1 MGTKVAEE
9 RARECTEAGLW
20 RNESLETYLD
30 RWATRR
36 PDKTAFVDGQ
46 GRYTWAA
53 LARAVERVAHGLR
66 AYGLREGGVVS
77 CHLPNWNEYALV
89 FLAASRLGAVVNPIP
104 PTYRAS
110 ELRFMLGLLESQAL
124 IVPATFRGFDYRE
137 MATQIRGGLP
147 QLERIFVARGEAPAG
162 MEPFAALT
170 DTAWEEKAGR
180 GSLPGSDP
188 DTVHEVVFTSG
199 TTGEPK
205 GVMHTPNTTLAT
217 IYTLIERL
225 AFTERD
231 VLLMASTL
239 GHQTGY
245 LYGYCMNLLLGS
257 TAVWMDIWN
266 AEEGARLIE
275 AERVT
280 FTMGATPFLRDLTY
294 TQAPRD
300 LGSLRV
306 FISAGAPIPRQLVKD
321 ARDRLKCVI
330 SAGWGMT
337 ENGLVSCNG
346 VDDPEEKVVSTDGV
360 PLPGMELRVVDD
372 EGREVPRGSE
382 GDLLVRGPAQF
393 AGYYKRP
400 EFTADGHT
408 ADGWFKTGD
417 RATLDRDG
425 YVSITGR
432 TKDVIIRGG
441 ENIPVVEVENLLY
454 THPKVAGVAIVAMD
468 DARLGERSCAV
479 VIPREGQSLTLPEVV
494 AFLEGQ
500 QLARQKFPERLEI
513 VSEFPMTPSGKIQKY
528 RLRQLV
534 ADRIRVTP
542 TPPHPSLSPSGGEG
556 SRPGEG
562 SAPKPSPPSGER
574 AG

>member
-1 MGTKVAEE
+1 MGTRVAEA

-30 RWATRR
+30 RWATAR
-36 PDKTAFVDGQ
+36 PDKAAVVDGQ
-46 GRYTWAA
+46 GRYTWAS
-53 LARAVERVAHGLR
+53 LARAVERVAYGLR
-66 AYGLREGGVVS
+66 ALGLEAGGVIS
-77 CHLPNWNEYALV
+77 CQLPNWNEFVLV

-124 IVPATFRGFDYRE
+124 VVPSTFRGFDYLP
-137 MATQIRGGLP
+137 MAAQIRHELP
-147 QLERIFVARGEAPAG
+147 RLERVFVARGRAPAG
-162 MEPFAALT
+162 MEGFSVLT
-170 DTAWEEKAGR
+170 DTAWETKAGR
-180 GSLPGSDP
+180 RPLPGSDP
-188 DTVHEVVFTSG
+188 NTVHEVVFTSG

-225 AFTERD
+225 AFTDQD

-245 LYGYCMNLLLGS
+245 LYGYCLNLLLGA
-257 TAVWMDIWN
+257 TAVWMDVWN
-266 AEEGARLIE
+266 VADAARLIE
-275 AERVT
+275 GERVT

-294 TQAPRD
+294 AETPRD

-321 ARDRLKCVI
+321 ARDRLQCVI

-337 ENGLVSCNG
+337 ENGLVTCNG
-346 VDDPEEKVVSTDGV
+346 LDDPEEKVFATDGL

-372 EGREVPRGSE
+372 DGGRVTSGGE

-393 AGYYKRP
+393 AGYFKRP

-417 RATLDRDG
+417 RATLDGDG

-454 THPKVAGVAIVAMD
+454 THPKIAGVAIVAMD
-468 DARLGERSCAV
+468 DPRLVERACAV
-479 VIPREGQSLTLPEVV
+479 VIPHDGYSLTLPEIT

-500 QLARQKFPERLEI
+500 QLARHKFPERLEI
-513 VSEFPMTPSGKIQKY
+513 VAEFPMTPSGKIQKY
-528 RLRQLV
+528 RLRQLI
-534 ADRIRVTP
+534 AERIAGASV
-542 TPPHPSLSPSGGEG
+542 GD
-556 SRPGEG
+556 
-562 SAPKPSPPSGER
+562 PSPPKGGR

>member
-1 MGTKVAEE
+1 MRTRVAEA
-9 RARECTEAGLW
+9 RARECTAAGLW

-30 RWATRR
+30 RWATVR
-36 PDKTAFVDGQ
+36 PDKSALVDGQ

-53 LARAVERVAHGLR
+53 LAGKVERVAHGLR
-66 AYGLREGGVVS
+66 ANGLQEGGVIS
-77 CHLPNWNEYALV
+77 CQLPNWNEFVLV

-124 IVPATFRGFDYRE
+124 VIPATFRGFDYRE
-137 MATQIRGGLP
+137 MAAQLRGGLP
-147 QLERIFVARGEAPAG
+147 RLERIFVARGDAPAG
-162 MEPFAALT
+162 MEPFATLA
-170 DTAWEEKAGR
+170 DTAWEVKPGR
-180 GSLPGSDP
+180 RPLPGSDP
-188 DTVHEVVFTSG
+188 NTVHEVVFTSG

-205 GVMHTPNTTLAT
+205 GVMHTPNTTLST
-217 IYTLIERL
+217 IYTAIERL
-225 AFTERD
+225 AFTDRD

-245 LYGYCMNLLLGS
+245 LFGYCLNLLLGA
-257 TAVWMDIWN
+257 TAVWMDVWN
-266 AEEGARLIE
+266 VEEAARVIE

-300 LGSLRV
+300 MGSLRV

-321 ARDRLKCVI
+321 ARERLKCVI

-337 ENGLVSCNG
+337 ENGLVTCNG
-346 VDDPEEKVVSTDGV
+346 LDDPEEKAFTTDGV
-360 PLPGMELRVVDD
+360 PLPGMELRVVD
-372 EGREVPRGSE
+372 EAGQELPRGGE

-393 AGYYKRP
+393 AGYFKRP
-400 EFTADGHT
+400 EFTVDGHT
-408 ADGWFKTGD
+408 PDGWFKTGD

-441 ENIPVVEVENLLY
+441 ENIPVVEVENLLF
-454 THPKVAGVAIVAMD
+454 THPKISGVAIVGVAD
-468 DARLGERSCAV
+468 PRLGERGCAV
-479 VIPREGQSLTLPEVV
+479 VIPHEGQSLTLPEIS
-494 AFLEGQ
+494 AFLESH
-500 QLARQKFPERLEI
+500 QLARHKFPERLEI

-534 ADRIRVTP
+534 AERIA
-542 TPPHPSLSPSGGEG
+542 GA
-556 SRPGEG
+556 
-562 SAPKPSPPSGER
+562 SAK

>member
-1 MGTKVAEE
+1 MGMRVTEA

-30 RWATRR
+30 RWATARA
-36 PDKTAFVDGQ
+36 DKAAVVDGQ

-53 LARAVERVAHGLR
+53 LARAVERVAHGFR
-66 AYGLREGGVVS
+66 AHGVEAGGVIS
-77 CHLPNWNEYALV
+77 CQLPNWNEFALV

-104 PTYRAS
+104 PTYRAN

-124 IVPATFRGFDYRE
+124 VIPATFRGFDYRQ
-137 MATQIRGGLP
+137 MASQMRDGLP
-147 QLERIFVARGEAPAG
+147 RLERVFVTRGDAPAG
-162 MEPFAALT
+162 MEPFTALT
-170 DTAWEEKAGR
+170 DTAWEAKPGH

-188 DTVHEVVFTSG
+188 NTVHEVVFTSG

-205 GVMHTPNTTLAT
+205 GVMHTPNTTLST

-225 AFTERD
+225 GFTDRD

-245 LYGYCMNLLLGS
+245 LYGYCMNLLLGATS
-257 TAVWMDIWN
+257 VLMDIWN
-266 AEEGARLIE
+266 VEEAARLIE
-275 AERVT
+275 AEGVT

-294 TQAPRD
+294 TQASRD
-300 LGSLRV
+300 LASLRV

-321 ARDRLKCVI
+321 ARERLRCVI

-337 ENGLVSCNG
+337 ENGLVTCNG
-346 VDDPEEKVVSTDGV
+346 LDDPEEKAFTTDGA
-360 PLPGMELRVVDD
+360 PLPGMELRVVD
-372 EGREVPRGSE
+372 EAGRDLPHGRE

-393 AGYYKRP
+393 TGYFKRP

-417 RATLDRDG
+417 RATLDGDG

-441 ENIPVVEVENLLY
+441 ENIPVVEVENLLF
-454 THPKVAGVAIVAMD
+454 THPKIAGVAIVAMD
-468 DARLGERSCAV
+468 DPRMGERACAV
-479 VIPREGQSLTLPEVV
+479 VIPHEGQSLTLPEIT
-494 AFLEGQ
+494 AFLDGH
-500 QLARQKFPERLEI
+500 QLSRQKFPERLEI
-513 VSEFPMTPSGKIQKY
+513 VSEFPMTPSGKIQKF

-534 ADRIRVTP
+534 AERIAGV
-542 TPPHPSLSPSGGEG
+542 SG
-556 SRPGEG
+556 
-562 SAPKPSPPSGER
+562 K

>member
-1 MGTKVAEE
+1 MGTRVAEA

-30 RWATRR
+30 RWATAR
-36 PDKTAFVDGQ
+36 PDKTALVDGQ

-53 LARAVERVAHGLR
+53 LAGKVERVAHGLR
-66 AYGLREGGVVS
+66 ANGLQEGGVIS
-77 CHLPNWNEYALV
+77 CQLPNWNEFALV

-110 ELRFMLGLLESQAL
+110 ELRFMLGLLESQTL
-124 IVPATFRGFDYRE
+124 VIPATFRGFDYRE
-137 MATQIRGGLP
+137 MAAQLRGGLP
-147 QLERIFVARGEAPAG
+147 RLERVFVARGDAPAG
-162 MEPFAALT
+162 LEPFATLT
-170 DTAWEEKAGR
+170 DTAWEARAGR
-180 GSLPGSDP
+180 RPLPGSDP
-188 DTVHEVVFTSG
+188 NTVHEVVFTSG

-205 GVMHTPNTTLAT
+205 GVMHTPNTTLST
-217 IYTLIERL
+217 IYTGIERL
-225 AFTERD
+225 GFTERD

-245 LYGYCMNLLLGS
+245 LYGYCLNLLLGA

-266 AEEGARLIE
+266 AEEAARLIE

-306 FISAGAPIPRQLVKD
+306 FISAGAPIPRRLVKD

-337 ENGLVSCNG
+337 ENGLVTCNG
-346 VDDPEEKVVSTDGV
+346 LDDPEEKVFTTDGV
-360 PLPGMELRVVDD
+360 PLPGMELRVVD
-372 EGREVPRGSE
+372 EGGLEVPRGSE

-393 AGYYKRP
+393 AGYFKRP

-417 RATLDRDG
+417 RATLDGDG

-441 ENIPVVEVENLLY
+441 ENIPVVEVENLLF

-468 DARLGERSCAV
+468 DARLGERGCAV
-479 VIPREGQSLTLPEVV
+479 VILREGQSLTLPEIIT
-494 AFLEGQ
+494 FLEGQ

-534 ADRIRVTP
+534 AERIAGA
-542 TPPHPSLSPSGGEG
+542 SP
-556 SRPGEG
+556 
-562 SAPKPSPPSGER
+562 AIPSPPGGGAS
-574 AG
+574 

>member
-1 MGTKVAEE
+1 VAVTGSEF
-9 RARECTEAGLW
+9 W
-20 RNESLETYLD
+20 RDESLETYLD
-30 RWATRR
+30 RRATHR
-36 PDKTAFVDGQ
+36 PDKTAVVDGQ
-46 GRYTWAA
+46 GRYSWAA
-53 LARAVERVAHGLR
+53 LSRAVERVAHGLR
-66 AYGLREGGVVS
+66 AHGLEPGGTVS
-77 CHLPNWNEYALV
+77 CQLPNWNEFVLV

-124 IVPATFRGFDYRE
+124 VVPATFRGFDYRE
-137 MATQIRGGLP
+137 MAAGIRADLP
-147 QLERIFVARGEAPAG
+147 RLERVFVARGQAPAG

-170 DTAWEEKAGR
+170 DSAWEAKPGR
-180 GSLPGSDP
+180 RPLPGSDP
-188 DTVHEVVFTSG
+188 RAVHEVVFTSG

-205 GVMHTPNTTLAT
+205 GVMHTPNTTLST

-245 LYGYCMNLLLGS
+245 LYGYCMNVLLGA
-257 TAVWMDIWN
+257 TAVWMDVWN
-266 AEEGARLIE
+266 VAEAARLVE
-275 AERVT
+275 AEGVT

-294 TQAPRD
+294 VETPHD
-300 LGSLRV
+300 LRSLRV

-321 ARDRLKCVI
+321 ARDRLACVI

-337 ENGLVSCNG
+337 ENGLVTCNG
-346 VDDPEEKVVSTDGV
+346 LDDPEEKVFSTDGA
-360 PLPGMELRVVDD
+360 PLPGMELRVVDGD
-372 EGREVPRGSE
+372 GRAAPTGVE

-393 AGYYKRP
+393 TGYFKRP
-400 EFTADGHT
+400 QFTADGHT

-417 RATLDRDG
+417 RATLDGDG

-454 THPKVAGVAIVAMD
+454 THPKVAGVAIVAMAD
-468 DARLGERSCAV
+468 PRLIERACAV
-479 VIPREGQSLTLPEVV
+479 VIPREGESLTLAEIT
-494 AFLEGQ
+494 AFLEGHE
-500 QLARQKFPERLEI
+500 LARHKFPERLEL

-528 RLRQLV
+528 RLRELV
-534 ADRIRVTP
+534 AERIK
-542 TPPHPSLSPSGGEG
+542 GG
-556 SRPGEG
+556 
-562 SAPKPSPPSGER
+562 
-574 AG
+574 AGGTA